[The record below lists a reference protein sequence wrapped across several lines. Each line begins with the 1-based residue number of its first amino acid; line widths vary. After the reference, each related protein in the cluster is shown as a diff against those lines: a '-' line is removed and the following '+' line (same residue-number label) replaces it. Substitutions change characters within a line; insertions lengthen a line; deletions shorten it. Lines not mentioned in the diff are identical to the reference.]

1 MRVRIL
7 PQHNVAFLEFFYH
20 VTKLF
25 KLAFVWFCLIL
36 AKFKTKFCGTTIFM
50 LYALLESIDLMLL
63 ILAIY
68 G

>member
-7 PQHNVAFLEFFYH
+7 PQHNVAFLEFFLPRNK
-20 VTKLF
+20 TF
-25 KLAFVWFCLIL
+25 ELAFVWFCLIL

-63 ILAIY
+63 ILATY